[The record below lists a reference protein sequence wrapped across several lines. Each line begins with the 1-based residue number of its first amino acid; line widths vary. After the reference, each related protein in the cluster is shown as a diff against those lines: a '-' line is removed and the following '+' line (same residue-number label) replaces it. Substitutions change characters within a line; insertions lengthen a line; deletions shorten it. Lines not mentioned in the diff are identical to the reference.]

1 MDDACDE
8 SDIGVSVERSTGF
21 NDEIDKLLLLL
32 VELDVEVEV
41 EEEPE
46 LDDDAA
52 SACNSG
58 SEAAALVLLELLL
71 LEPVL
76 LLSLDPLALAT
87 CWW

>member
-8 SDIGVSVERSTGF
+8 SDIGVSLERSTGF

-32 VELDVEVEV
+32 VEPDVEVEV
-41 EEEPE
+41 VEVEAE

-58 SEAAALVLLELLL
+58 SEAAALVLLEPPVL
-71 LEPVL
+71 LEPL
-76 LLSLDPLALAT
+76 LLSPDPLALAT
-87 CWW
+87 

>member
-1 MDDACDE
+1 LDDACDE
-8 SDIGVSVERSTGF
+8 SDIGVRLEGSTGF

-58 SEAAALVLLELLL
+58 SEAAAFVLLEP
-71 LEPVL
+71 PVL
-76 LLSLDPLALAT
+76 PEPLLPSLDPLALAT
-87 CWW
+87 